1 MFRVANEEDRYNYA
15 DTFIPED
22 GYRFVYALGTT
33 YSLDLEAMLSVPI
46 AAGLHSSFDEKM
58 RDEGIHI
65 LEAIRKTA
73 AHIDLFCQQGKIHVP
88 QKNRLIFSLMEDSIH
103 QVLPEEGTSFHP
115 KLWIVKYENIQT
127 SKMYYKLVVMS
138 RNLTFDR
145 SWDMSCVLDGKKTG
159 SKKRKNKS
167 LIRMLKGLVDSID
180 NVEKKKVIND
190 FIEEIEYVA
199 FSIEGSCFNDYELC
213 AFGKDSESFNIVE
226 QDIKEIAVIS
236 PFLSQNIVEALAN
249 RKMRNKMILISRK
262 DQLSI
267 LSEQLI
273 DQLDA
278 YYVDDMIVR
287 GESILSE
294 EASQSY
300 QKQDIHAKV
309 YIVMDEAHTHVYIGS
324 CNCSNRGFYKNT
336 EFMIKLTCD
345 RRTYSVQKFLKEL
358 GIYEDKSY
366 FEQYQYTPLKDTVDA
381 AEQLK
386 EIINRY
392 ATRIGSTA
400 IKGEVRGSGEVYETY
415 LYIDVEIEECEE
427 VEIKIAPLFW
437 GKEAKVLADYMVFE
451 DMEITQ
457 LTKFFKVSVGLKDV
471 CQEFVLKVDLANL
484 PSQREKSIIKQ
495 LVKKEQ
501 IIQYL
506 ILMLSDDP
514 RRDVI
519 LMDNGESDDGRGI
532 GKNYWDKPLYE
543 NLLRAFKKDQNI
555 IGEVKEF
562 ISMFN
567 DTDVIP
573 GEIYQLLD
581 AFERMAERR
590 NNQ

>member
-15 DTFIPED
+15 DTFIAED

-115 KLWIVKYENIQT
+115 KIWIVKYENIKT
-127 SKMYYKLVVMS
+127 GKMYYKLVIMS

-145 SWDMSCVLDGKKTG
+145 SWDMSCVVDGKKTG

-167 LIRMLKGLVDSID
+167 LVRMLKGLVDSVD
-180 NVEKKKVIND
+180 NLEKKKVIND
-190 FIEEIEYVA
+190 FIEEVEYVA
-199 FSIEGSCFNDYELC
+199 FNIEGSCFEDYELC
-213 AFGKDSESFNIVE
+213 AFGKDNESFNIIE

-236 PFLSQNIVEALAN
+236 PFLSPNIVESLAN
-249 RKMRNKMILISRK
+249 RKMRNKMTLISRK
-262 DQLSI
+262 DQLST
-267 LSEQLI
+267 LSKQLI
-273 DQLDA
+273 DSLAA

-294 EASQSY
+294 EASESH

-309 YIVMDEAHTHVYIGS
+309 YIVMDEKHTHVYIGS
-324 CNCSNRGFYKNT
+324 CNCSNRGFYRNT
-336 EFMIKLTCD
+336 EFMIKLSCD
-345 RRTYSVQKFLKEL
+345 KRTYSVQNFLKEL

-366 FEQYQYTPLKDTVDA
+366 FQQYQYTPLKEIIDA
-381 AEQLK
+381 DDQLK
-386 EIINRY
+386 EIISRY
-392 ATRIGSTA
+392 ATQIGSA
-400 IKGEVRGSGEVYETY
+400 VIKGEVRPLGEVYETH
-415 LYIDVEIEECEE
+415 LYIDVEIEQYKE
-427 VEIKIAPLFW
+427 VEVKIAPLFW
-437 GKEAKVLADYMVFE
+437 GKEAKVLAHSMVFE

-457 LTKFFKVSVGLKDV
+457 LTKFFKISIGLKGMY
-471 CQEFVLKVDLANL
+471 QEFVLKVELANL
-484 PSQREKSIIKQ
+484 PSQREKSIINQ
-495 LVKKEQ
+495 LVKKGQ
-501 IIQYL
+501 IVQYL

-519 LMDNGESDDGRGI
+519 LMDNGESDEGRGI

-543 NLLRAFKKDQNI
+543 NLLRAFKTDQSI
-555 IGEVKEF
+555 IAEVNEF
-562 ISMFN
+562 ITMFN

-573 GEIYQLLD
+573 NEVYQLLD
-581 AFERMAERR
+581 AFRKMIEMRK
-590 NNQ
+590 N

>member
-15 DTFIPED
+15 DTFIPEE
-22 GYRFVYALGTT
+22 GYQFVYALGTT

-73 AHIDLFCQQGKIHVP
+73 AYIDLFCQQGKIQVP
-88 QKNRLIFSLMEDSIH
+88 PKNRLIFSLMEESIH
-103 QVLPEEGTSFHP
+103 QVLPNEGTSFHP
-115 KLWIVKYENIQT
+115 KLWIVKYENPQT
-127 SKMYYKLVVMS
+127 SKVYYKLVVMS

-145 SWDMSCVLDGKKTG
+145 SWDISCVLDGKKTG

-167 LIRMLKGLVDSID
+167 LIRMLKGLVDSVD
-180 NVEKKKVIND
+180 HTEKKKIIND

-199 FSIEGSCFNDYELC
+199 FNIEGSCFNDYELC
-213 AFGKDSESFNIVE
+213 VLGKDGESFNIIE
-226 QDIKEIAVIS
+226 QNIKEIAVIS
-236 PFLSQNIVEALAN
+236 PFLSHNIVEALAN
-249 RKMRNKMILISRK
+249 RKMTNKMTLISQK

-273 DQLDA
+273 DKLDCYCVA
-278 YYVDDMIVR
+278 DMIVE
-287 GESILSE
+287 GENILSE
-294 EASQSY
+294 ESSESR

-309 YIVMDEAHTHVYIGS
+309 YIIMDEAHTHIYMGS

-345 RRTYSVQKFLKEL
+345 KRTYSVQKFLKEL

-366 FEQYQYTPLKDTVDA
+366 FEHYQYTPLKDLVDID
-381 AEQLK
+381 EQLK
-386 EIINRY
+386 EIINGY
-392 ATRIGSTA
+392 ATLIGSTA
-400 IKGEVRGSGEVYETY
+400 IKGEVKAVREGYETH
-415 LYIDVEIEECEE
+415 LYIDREIEAYKE
-427 VEIKIAPLFW
+427 VEIRIAPLFW
-437 GKEAKVLADYMVFE
+437 EKEAKILEGNMVFE

-457 LTKFFKVSVGLKDV
+457 LTKFFKVSISLQGV
-471 CQEFVLKVDLANL
+471 CQEFLLKVDLANL

-519 LMDNGESDDGRGI
+519 LMNSGEGNEGRGI

-543 NLLRAFKKDQNI
+543 NLLRAFKKDQDI

-562 ISMFN
+562 ISMFK
-567 DTDVIP
+567 DTDVVP
-573 GEIYQLLD
+573 GEIYQLLEV
-581 AFERMAERR
+581 FERMAR
-590 NNQ
+590 NKQ